1 MCDLSITEVLHH
13 YLYFAFLLPGLPV
26 ALATF
31 EDVTDTLRVTTVDC
45 TLARF
50 PQCLMMT
57 ALRTRSF
64 SWSHCS

>member
-45 TLARF
+45 TLV
-50 PQCLMMT
+50 
-57 ALRTRSF
+57 SF
-64 SWSHCS
+64 SSMFDDDCFTDSKFLLESL